1 MNLEGICFLGL
12 LRSPEQLESA
22 LKLLTDPVREEAE
35 KTLGNL
41 KSLPKAEL
49 LQRWSQLREQEWAA
63 LGHVARERAGIP
75 LDSVAPSL
83 RMWFASWLVDQH
95 G

>member
-1 MNLEGICFLGL
+1 MNLESVCLLGL

-22 LKLLTDPVREEAE
+22 LKLLADPVREEAAR
-35 KTLGNL
+35 TLGSL

-49 LQRWSQLREQEWAA
+49 LQRWSHLREEEWAA
-63 LGHVARERAGIP
+63 LARVARERAGVS
-75 LDSVAPSL
+75 LDGLAPTF